1 MKKINSHE
9 FVEKLFRASRFLSLI
24 CNYFFH
30 RLMSPFLSSVDEIAD
45 EMGWSDSSD
54 NEGSFSDFPDGLVKI
69 PDDEG
74 EKLKKR
80 FFERHL

>member
-1 MKKINSHE
+1 
-9 FVEKLFRASRFLSLI
+9 
-24 CNYFFH
+24 
-30 RLMSPFLSSVDEIAD
+30 MSPFLSSVDEIAD
-45 EMGWSDSSD
+45 
-54 NEGSFSDFPDGLVKI
+54 EGSFSDFPDGLVKI

>member
-1 MKKINSHE
+1 
-9 FVEKLFRASRFLSLI
+9 
-24 CNYFFH
+24 
-30 RLMSPFLSSVDEIAD
+30 MSPFLSSVDEIAE